1 MTVQGLIKA
10 YKKHNPNGHYFDD
23 ANLKFFGDDLE
34 NAAVKFC
41 RIPIGNG
48 TVAVWRYRAIQ
59 LNAPIQPYVSVRYF
73 HAQTFEEIE
82 PYLDN
87 YISSN

>member
-34 NAAVKFC
+34 NATVKFC
-41 RIPIGNG
+41 RIPIANG
-48 TVAVWRYRAIQ
+48 TVAVWRYRAVH

-73 HAQTFEEIE
+73 HAQTFEEVD
-82 PYLDN
+82 PYLDT
-87 YISSN
+87 YIAYK